1 MQATIRHPDA
11 QRVVVLSI
19 GQFLMRVAPRDAEDA
34 VELTL
39 QYGQWTDES
48 GMPIEFESFVVD
60 DENDFRMLYMLR
72 ERSEV
77 RSAAS

>member
-1 MQATIRHPDA
+1 MQATIRYPDA
-11 QRVVVLSI
+11 QRLEVVVLFI
-19 GQFLMRVAPRDAEDA
+19 GQFVMRIAPRDAEDA

-39 QYGQWTDES
+39 QYGQWTDET

-60 DENDFRMLYMLR
+60 DENDFRMLH
-72 ERSEV
+72 ETSEV